1 MFDYARQLNGGRDAL
16 IRYAPP
22 GVDAQRFAPLP
33 VRDLATDPYILCV
46 ARLDDPRKRVELLL
60 EAYALL
66 PAQVRGRVRLVLAG
80 AAGPGEAFW
89 RRAQALGVQDRV
101 SYTGPLDEA
110 ALIACYRGASVFALA
125 SDEEGLGVVLLEA
138 MACGVPAVSTRSGG
152 PDGIISD
159 GVDGYLVPLDDAG
172 AMARRL
178 GQLLE
183 DEGLNLGM
191 GAAARQTIMRRY
203 ESEVAGQA
211 FLDIYDELLARK
223 R

>member
-1 MFDYARQLNGGRDAL
+1 
-16 IRYAPP
+16 
-22 GVDAQRFAPLP
+22 
-33 VRDLATDPYILCV
+33 
-46 ARLDDPRKRVELLL
+46 
-60 EAYALL
+60 
-66 PAQVRGRVRLVLAG
+66 
-80 AAGPGEAFW
+80 
-89 RRAQALGVQDRV
+89 
-101 SYTGPLDEA
+101 
-110 ALIACYRGASVFALA
+110 
-125 SDEEGLGVVLLEA
+125 
-138 MACGVPAVSTRSGG
+138 
-152 PDGIISD
+152 
-159 GVDGYLVPLDDAG
+159 VPLDDAG